1 MKGEPDIHIENAFKE
16 KQIYIGISQE
26 GKTNLLCYHLSTC
39 TLPFILYD
47 TFGAASRK
55 FKPLNPKTQRI
66 IDPTRI
72 YPMSPLMTASQ
83 REEIKAKRTELFKD
97 TCTQALHRK
106 NLLFIVDEVQEF
118 CTKRTIDPDLEDVVT
133 LGGNNNIGFIATS
146 QSVRQVNNI
155 ILGNTRHFF
164 IFRTFLKPDVDWL
177 SVFVPK
183 EYSLMSK
190 DLPKYC
196 YIYYQLGGKPQIGN
210 PVKKME
216 L

>member
-1 MKGEPDIHIENAFKE
+1 MRGQPDINIQNAFKE

-26 GKTNLLCYHLSTC
+26 GKTNAVCYHLSK
-39 TLPFILYD
+39 TLLPYTFYD

-55 FKPLNPKTQRI
+55 FRPLNPKTQRL

-72 YPMSPLMTASQ
+72 YPMSPLMPANQ
-83 REEIKAKRTELFKD
+83 RAEIKAKRQELFKD
-97 TCTQALHRK
+97 ICNRVLAEGNQ
-106 NLLFIVDEVQEF
+106 LFIVDEVQEF

-133 LGGNNNIGFIATS
+133 LGGNNNIGFISTS

-183 EYSLMSK
+183 EYILLSK

-196 YIYYQLGGKPQIGN
+196 YIYYQLGGEPQLGS